1 MSFVTNVRRELAALV
16 AIAVLLSAVIAL
28 FISAENDAFYF
39 EVSMRSSQPGSAQLF
54 YDAGRGFNE
63 VDSVRKGVRRSELP
77 SVYRFPLP
85 AAGYRSFRF
94 DPIDHGDCE
103 VTIYQAAVLDS
114 SGQVVRRF
122 PLGQFTD
129 FHDVSR
135 ASSTATQLYLT
146 FDTSDVDPHVTV
158 NLSPALT
165 LRGSVWIL
173 ARSARKAFVYCFVA
187 LATAGLF
194 WVRLRVWG
202 LPLIIQGVG
211 TRFRNWCLRHPRR
224 ALLVIAFAGVA
235 LSCYPII
242 FFGRSYVGANIVPML
257 YASEPTLPGAVD
269 VETEDFKGADTG
281 AMMWQNLPYS
291 FVQSRALAH
300 AELPLWNRYNSGG
313 TILLGQGLSMFG
325 DPLHMLVLAAG
336 GASWAWDFKYLLA
349 KVLFCWGL
357 GLLVLISSRHLPT
370 ALLLGCSSAFIGFF
384 SYRFNHPAFFSMCYA
399 PWLLLCWFEI
409 AHATTRRKAARWMA
423 LLVLVS
429 WAELNSG
436 SAKEAYMLL
445 LSLHGCGLLVLLLM
459 PNAGRW
465 RKLFDLAVVG
475 LAFLLLSTP
484 ICLTFWESLKKSYC
498 PYTGAGALQIQP
510 GMLIGL
516 FDEIFYRAVNASG
529 SVYDPAANF
538 LILLGCIL
546 ALVYLR
552 HLLRERLFLA
562 VALGALSSFALAF
575 GVVPPALIVQ
585 VPILNNVWHLDN
597 TFSCALIIELVVLAG
612 FGFRCYWERARR
624 RTWTLDFGLLALV
637 LFALFAAYFGLTNA
651 IQRAPDSFAPLGAAG
666 GRDTFFYFYSSSI
679 IVALLALPWLGR
691 MLRLRSK
698 LAPVASL
705 LACLCLMSLHWRNGF
720 QLNTGIAQIDAHVV
734 NPPSRVNMRAVSPAI
749 SFVRNEPGIFRTVG
763 FGNNLFAGYS
773 GVVGL
778 EGITGPDPLMNPYY
792 RELLTSA
799 GVGQD
804 MIWRWVVGKAN
815 LTATL
820 PVYDMLNI
828 RYFLDAPQRVA
839 GPVDSLTTAASL
851 DLDVYKNSSAWP
863 RAFFVDEIR
872 TYDTVGQFIEMIR
885 AAPGEPLA
893 AVQKGDVSATP
904 VETKIASGGGGL
916 VSPARNYRLTNNT
929 TTFTVDARAPGVAV
943 LTETYLADDFIARV
957 NGVRSDYFRVN
968 HAFRGIK
975 IPRPGTYVISFS
987 YWPRH
992 FTISLW
998 LAAAGAMLL
1007 AGWLLLVYRQREPG
1021 AAPAGQ
1027 RASG

>member
-1 MSFVTNVRRELAALV
+1 MNFVTSVRRELAALL

-54 YDAGRGFNE
+54 YDVGRGFNE
-63 VDSVRKGVRRSELP
+63 ADSVRTGVRGGEPASA
-77 SVYRFPLP
+77 YRFALRP
-85 AAGYRSFRF
+85 AEYRAFRF

-103 VTIYQAAVLDS
+103 VTIYRAALLDR
-114 SGQVVRRF
+114 SGQVVRSF
-122 PLGQFTD
+122 PLEQFTD
-129 FHDVSR
+129 FHDVSTAR
-135 ASSTATQLYLT
+135 STPTELNLI
-146 FDTSDVDPHVTV
+146 FGRSDADPHVTV

-165 LRGSVWIL
+165 LRSSVWSFV
-173 ARSARKAFVYCFVA
+173 RSASTTFPYCFVI
-187 LATAGLF
+187 LAAGVLL
-194 WVRLRVWG
+194 WAWLRARG
-202 LPLIIQGVG
+202 LPLIIRKVG
-211 TRFRNWCLRHPRR
+211 TRFRTWCSLRPRR

-257 YASEPTLPGAVD
+257 YATEPTLPGVVD

-291 FVQSRALAH
+291 FVQSRALARG
-300 AELPLWNRYNSGG
+300 ELPLWNRYNSGG
-313 TILLGQGLSMFG
+313 TVLLGQGLSMFG
-325 DPLHMLVLAAG
+325 DPLHMIVLAGG

-357 GLLVLISSRHLPT
+357 GLLVLISTRHLPA

-384 SYRFNHPAFFSMCYA
+384 SFRFNHPAFFSMCYA

-409 AHATTRRKAARWMA
+409 IQATRMRKTARWMG
-423 LLVLVS
+423 LLILVS

-445 LSLHGCGLLVLLLM
+445 LSMHGCGLLALLLV
-459 PNAGRW
+459 PNTGRW
-465 RKLFDLAVVG
+465 RKLFDLTVVG
-475 LAFLLLSTP
+475 VAFLLLSTP
-484 ICLTFWESLKKSYC
+484 VCLTFWESLKKSYC
-498 PYTGAGALQIQP
+498 PYAAAGALQIQP
-510 GMLIGL
+510 GMFIGL

-529 SVYDPAANF
+529 SVYDPSANF

-546 ALVYLR
+546 VTVYLR
-552 HLLRERLFLA
+552 RLLRERLFIA
-562 VALGALSSFALAF
+562 VALGALCSFALAF
-575 GVVPPALIVQ
+575 GVLPPALIIQ
-585 VPILNNVWHLDN
+585 VPILNNVWHMDN

-612 FGFRCYWERARR
+612 FGFRCYWERVGR
-624 RTWTLDFGLLALV
+624 RTWKLDFSLAALV
-637 LFALFAAYFGLTNA
+637 LFALLAAYVGLTNA
-651 IQRAPDSFAPLGAAG
+651 IQRGPDSFAPLGEAG
-666 GRDTFFYFYSSSI
+666 GHDTFFYFYSASL

-691 MLRLRSK
+691 MILLRSN
-698 LAPVASL
+698 LAPLAAL
-705 LACLCLMSLHWRNGF
+705 LACLSLVSLHWRNGF
-720 QLNTGIAQIDAHVV
+720 QLKTGIAQVDAHVV
-734 NPPSRVNMRAVSPAI
+734 NPPSRVNMRAISPAI
-749 SFVRNEPGIFRTVG
+749 SFVKDEPGIFRTVG

-815 LTATL
+815 LTAML

-851 DLDVYKNSSAWP
+851 DLEVYKNNSAWP

-885 AAPGEPLA
+885 AAPDRPLA
-893 AVQKGDVSATP
+893 AVQKGNNSVDP
-904 VETKIASGGGGL
+904 VQLAAGTEGGRL
-916 VSPARNYRLTNNT
+916 VTPARNYRLTNNT
-929 TTFTVDARAPGVAV
+929 TTFTVDAQAPGVVV
-943 LTETYLADDFIARV
+943 LTEAYLADDFIARV
-957 NGVRSDYFRVN
+957 NGVRSEYFRVN
-968 HAFRGIK
+968 HAFKGVR
-975 IPRPGTYVISFS
+975 IPAAGTYVISFS
-987 YWPRH
+987 YWPKH
-992 FTISLW
+992 FTVSLW
-998 LAAAGAMLL
+998 MAAAGTMLL
-1007 AGWLLLVYRQREPG
+1007 AGWLVLVYRQNDRG
-1021 AAPAGQ
+1021 VVTAGQ
-1027 RASG
+1027 QTRG